1 MYKQSPK
8 SPMLKALK
16 GNQGKLPQQ
25 LQNAIKAAPESPAKQ
40 TKKQEYIIAE
50 NKKADKKLAKKN
62 DVKDSYKA
70 REAVK
75 SGSYANYDDAK
86 KDAAKSRMARYGFPE
101 SVKSASPAKQTTAGE
116 FAHKKSIKDKEM
128 GKSTKAVDKVKAAY
142 DAMTTDKTYAD
153 AKKGYRK
160 AAKKAYDAKSPAK
173 VKDPVTGSKVKGY
186 AKSDLKV
193 DKVRD
198 KQERKA
204 TKAEKLSTA
213 KSDGKV
219 TRLERKGIKDSQ
231 AKLKNEQVAKR
242 NNKFQDQKVADK
254 THKERTKLRAKSK
267 KLSDAVA
274 VGYDKSR
281 ANDKMNKAT
290 NRANKKVSK
299 AKVKAE
305 KRSF

>member
-1 MYKQSPK
+1 MYKQQPRSP
-8 SPMLKALK
+8 LAKALK
-16 GNQGKLPQQ
+16 GAPQ
-25 LQNAIKAAPESPAKQ
+25 
-40 TKKQEYIIAE
+40 
-50 NKKADKKLAKKN
+50 
-62 DVKDSYKA
+62 
-70 REAVK
+70 
-75 SGSYANYDDAK
+75 
-86 KDAAKSRMARYGFPE
+86 
-101 SVKSASPAKQTTAGE
+101 SPAKQTTSGE

-267 KLSDAVA
+267 NLSDAVA
-274 VGYDKSR
+274 VGLDKKT
-281 ANDKMNKAT
+281 AQKKMDKAGAK
-290 NRANKKVSK
+290 ANKRVAIASK
-299 AKVKAE
+299 RAE
-305 KRSF
+305 RKKF